1 VPGQNAQGFSVMTL
15 QDQVKRTIEKHEM
28 IMPGDDLLVAVS
40 GGPDSV
46 ALLRLLYDLRAEREL
61 RLEVAHLQHGI
72 RGEEAQEDA
81 QFVAELAAKLGLPF
95 HLKEVNLRQIKS
107 AAGKGNLEALAR
119 AERYRFFAAL
129 ARERKLGKIAT
140 AHTRDDQ
147 AETVLMWLLRGSG
160 LKGLGGMPPTHQLDG
175 TTTERTSRLIVIRP
189 LLDVSRA
196 EIEEYL
202 NEKHLTSRVDRSNQ
216 DPSFLRNW
224 IRLKLIP
231 QLKEKMD
238 RYLPSRLAHQAELIR
253 DEEQFMEQLT
263 HAELD
268 RIRTPEGIDR
278 GALLKYHKA
287 LQRRL
292 LRLWIEAMQGH
303 LRGLDFQHVEA
314 LLDLIADGPP
324 QGRLSIPG
332 GWQLVKEYETLRLD
346 KQSRRIR
353 QQCACYSYDLQVGED
368 LHIHEAGLI
377 IQTREISPPL
387 PPLPDNFTEAMFD
400 VASLAA
406 DLTLRNFRHGDRLQ
420 PFGMAGH
427 KKVKE
432 LFIEKKVP
440 LSIRASLPLLVLGNE
455 VIWIPGY
462 GRSAVGKVTLAT
474 KAILHL
480 KAVPVRN

>member
-1 VPGQNAQGFSVMTL
+1 MTL
-15 QDQVKRTIEKHEM
+15 QERIKKTIEKHDM
-28 IMPGDDLLVAVS
+28 LASDDCVLVAVS

-46 ALLRLLYDLRAEREL
+46 ALLHLLCELRKELGL

-72 RGEEAQEDA
+72 RGAEAEEDA
-81 QFVAELAAKLGLPF
+81 RFVAELAEKLGLPL
-95 HLKEVNLRQIKS
+95 HLKTIDLPRIRS
-107 AAGKGNLEALAR
+107 AAGKGNLEELAR
-119 AERYRFFAAL
+119 VERYRFFAAV

-140 AHTRDDQ
+140 AHMQDDQ

-175 TTTERTSRLIVIRP
+175 ANIESGSRLIVIRP
-189 LLDVSRA
+189 LLEVSRV

-202 NEKHLTSRVDRSNQ
+202 NERHLTFRLDRSNQ
-216 DPSFLRNW
+216 DLSFLRNW

-238 RYLPSRLAHQAELIR
+238 RNLPARLAHQAELMR
-253 DEEQFMEQLT
+253 EEEAFLQGLA
-263 HAELD
+263 HVELD

-278 GALLKYHKA
+278 GALLEYNKA
-287 LQRRL
+287 LQRRIV
-292 LRLWIEAMQGH
+292 RLWIEATRGH

-314 LLDLIADGPP
+314 LLDLITNGPP

-346 KQSRRIR
+346 KQSRRMA
-353 QQCACYSYDLQVGED
+353 QQCACYSYALQVGED
-368 LHIHEAGLI
+368 LHIHEAGLM
-377 IQTREISPPL
+377 IQTRAISLPL
-387 PPLPDNFTEAMFD
+387 PSLPDTFTEAVFD

-406 DLTLRNFRHGDRLQ
+406 DLTLRNFRHGDRFQ
-420 PFGMAGH
+420 PLGMAGH

-432 LFIEKKVP
+432 LFIEKKLP
-440 LSIRASLPLLVLGNE
+440 LSVRASLPLLLLGDE

-462 GRSAVGKVTLAT
+462 GRSELGKVTPAT
-474 KAILHL
+474 KTILHL
-480 KAVPVRN
+480 KAVPVQNGVC

>member
-1 VPGQNAQGFSVMTL
+1 MVLERKVQETL
-15 QDQVKRTIEKHEM
+15 NKFEILS
-28 IMPGDDLLVAVS
+28 PGDRVLVAVS

-46 ALLRLLYDLRAEREL
+46 ALLHVLYDLREEMEL

-72 RGEEAQEDA
+72 RGAEAQEDA
-81 QFVAELAAKLGLPF
+81 QFMAKLAAKLGLPF

-119 AERYRFFAAL
+119 AERYRFFAAV
-129 ARERKLGKIAT
+129 ARERNLGKIAT
-140 AHTRDDQ
+140 AHTQDDQ

-160 LKGLGGMPPTHQLDG
+160 LKGLGGIPRTHELDG
-175 TTTERTSRLIVIRP
+175 TNIHSASSPVVIRP

-196 EIEEYL
+196 EIEKYL
-202 NEKHLTSRVDRSNQ
+202 NENHLTFRLDRSNQ
-216 DPSFLRNW
+216 DLSFLRNW

-238 RYLPSRLAHQAELIR
+238 RNLPSRLAQQAELIR
-253 DEEQFMEQLT
+253 EEDDLLDGLA
-263 HAELD
+263 HAAINE
-268 RIRTPEGIDR
+268 IRTAEGINR
-278 GALLKYHKA
+278 GSLLKHSKA
-287 LQRRL
+287 MQRRL
-292 LRLWIEAMQGH
+292 LRLWIQAMRGH
-303 LRGLDFQHVEA
+303 LRGLDFQHIEA
-314 LLDLIADGPP
+314 LLDLIRDGPP

-346 KQSRRIR
+346 KQSRRIG

-368 LHIHEAGLI
+368 LPIHEAGLM

-387 PPLPDNFTEAMFD
+387 PSLPDTFTEAVFD

-406 DLTLRNFRHGDRLQ
+406 GLTVRNLRHGDRFQ
-420 PFGMAGH
+420 PLGMAGH

-432 LFIEKKVP
+432 LFIEKKLP
-440 LSIRASLPLLVLGNE
+440 LSVRASLPLLLLGNE
-455 VIWIPGY
+455 IIWIPGY
-462 GRSAVGKVTLAT
+462 GRSELGKVTRAT